1 MAKNAKNPN
10 LPEIVFTYRKLLED
24 KQVSDIKIYD
34 VRGFSPITDF
44 FIVGSVRNE
53 RQMQAAGQNL
63 LKELK
68 NMGVKPYSADETL
81 SGNTWVAVDLVD
93 VIVHLFTEEAR
104 VEYNIEEIWANRE
117 TFFEDLVPAKK
128 AAPKKD
134 KEPEEEK
141 PAPKKPGRKP
151 AAKTAAKKPAA
162 KKTTKTKKQ

>member
-1 MAKNAKNPN
+1 MAKTAKNPN

-44 FIVGSVRNE
+44 FVVGSVRNE

-81 SGNTWVAVDLVD
+81 SGNNWVAVDLVD

-104 VEYNIEEIWANRE
+104 AEYNIEEIWANRE

-141 PAPKKPGRKP
+141 PAAKKPGRKP
-151 AAKTAAKKPAA
+151 AAKKETKKPAA

>member
-1 MAKNAKNPN
+1 MAKTAKNPN
-10 LPEIVFTYRKLLED
+10 LPEIVFTYRSLLED

-68 NMGVKPYSADETL
+68 GMGVKPYSADETL
-81 SGNTWVAVDLVD
+81 SGNNWVAVDLVD

-104 VEYNIEEIWANRE
+104 AEYNIEEIWANRE

-128 AAPKKD
+128 AAPKKA
-134 KEPEEEK
+134 KEEPKEEK
-141 PAPKKPGRKP
+141 PAAKKPAKKP
-151 AAKTAAKKPAA
+151 AAKKPAA
-162 KKTTKTKKQ
+162 KKTAKAKKQ

>member
-1 MAKNAKNPN
+1 MAKTAKNPN
-10 LPEIVFTYRKLLED
+10 LPEIVFTYRSLLED

-68 NMGVKPYSADETL
+68 GMGVKPYSADETL
-81 SGNTWVAVDLVD
+81 SGNNWVAVDLVD

-104 VEYNIEEIWANRE
+104 SEYNIEEIWANRE
-117 TFFEDLVPAKK
+117 TYFEELVPAKK
-128 AAPKKD
+128 AAPKKA
-134 KEPEEEK
+134 KEEPKEEK
-141 PAPKKPGRKP
+141 PAAKKPAKKP
-151 AAKTAAKKPAA
+151 AAKKPAA
-162 KKTTKTKKQ
+162 KKTAKAKKQ